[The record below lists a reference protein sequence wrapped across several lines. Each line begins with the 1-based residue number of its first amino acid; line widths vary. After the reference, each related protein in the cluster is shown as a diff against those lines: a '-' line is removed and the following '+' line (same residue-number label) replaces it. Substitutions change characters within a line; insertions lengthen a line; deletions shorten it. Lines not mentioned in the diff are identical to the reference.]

1 MAREGTHNPP
11 PSARRFTKAHVVVPK
26 CVKILTTNK
35 VAPVLAHFAPRPASF
50 VNRLAVWV
58 ENHANSLTEKLRFGR
73 SGFGAFCASCDVFL
87 EPSLLGKACLFC
99 RTSGS
104 LGVLVYLCSEAANR
118 LGVSAFGRLLGPVC
132 RSSVHWRSRSHC
144 SRLDSH
150 CSRLLLHYERYAM
163 QRKPAR
169 SKADRR

>member
-11 PSARRFTKAHVVVPK
+11 PSARSTTKAHPV
-26 CVKILTTNK
+26 
-35 VAPVLAHFAPRPASF
+35 VAPSSSNPHDPPHAISVGCRPLWFWRSFAPRAAFFWSRPFWGRPASF
-50 VNRLAVWV
+50 VVLLAVW
-58 ENHANSLTEKLRFGR
+58 
-73 SGFGAFCASCDVFL
+73 
-87 EPSLLGKACLFC
+87 
-99 RTSGS
+99 
-104 LGVLVYLCSEAANR
+104 VYLCSEAANR
-118 LGVSAFGRLLGPVC
+118 LGVSAFGRLLEPVC

-163 QRKPAR
+163 RRKPAR